1 MERQQTRAQHGMDV
15 STCLGYRS
23 RRLSLASVPSS
34 VHCDM
39 GRLQHV
45 FMGMVEYGTQPSILL
60 SSGRAQTALGA
71 SHLLGG
77 PQRLRPTTPS
87 QHAQTAWQSPRV
99 LFLQGFFAAQIARVP
114 HLAAPR
120 VRRRCIFRVSWPRL
134 CACHPHAAADSCGA
148 RGRGRQWGERAG
160 GRRRRCPGLDCGG
173 GLCER
178 ESLGP

>member
-15 STCLGYRS
+15 STCLDYRS

-39 GRLQHV
+39 ERLQHV
-45 FMGMVEYGTQPSILL
+45 CMDMAEYGTQPSILL
-60 SSGRAQTALGA
+60 TSGRAQTALGA

-120 VRRRCIFRVSWPRL
+120 VRRCIFRVSWPRL
-134 CACHPHAAADSCGA
+134 CACHPHAAADSG
-148 RGRGRQWGERAG
+148 GTRGRQWGEPEG
-160 GRRRRCPGLDCGG
+160 GRAPPTLPWPRLRWRPV
-173 GLCER
+173 
-178 ESLGP
+178 